1 MEFVFNNLAY
11 FIMLIVV
18 LVSGC
23 SLMAARATMLDKRER
38 FNFYCLMFMALIG
51 LGGIIFTA
59 DIFTLYLFIEVTAL
73 ASFVMI
79 TQGRNARAYEGTFKY
94 LLLSVIASVFMLTGV
109 ALTLLFAHGT
119 SFIEI
124 RSAALAGNANF
135 LPTAALAFFVA
146 GLFIKGGVVPFHG
159 WVPDAYSS
167 APKAV
172 SVFLAGIVTKVSG
185 IYVLMRLLTLVLPAT
200 PKLNLIFL
208 VFGTLSIFVGAL
220 AAIGQKEIRRMLAY
234 SSISQVGYIV
244 LALGV
249 GTQVGIVAAVFHFF
263 NHAVMKSQLFLNAAA
278 LEEATGTG
286 DMDKMGGL
294 MQKMPVT
301 GITSIIASLSVAG
314 IPPLSGFWSKL
325 LIVMALWLSGQYV
338 FAFLA
343 VLASLITL
351 GYFLM
356 FQRKVFFMAPT
367 ENIDRVKEVGFEL
380 LFPTLLLCALTVI
393 IGVGFFLWYY

>member
-1 MEFVFNNLAY
+1 MEL
-11 FIMLIVV
+11 V
-18 LVSGC
+18 LVGSC
-23 SLMAARATMLDKRER
+23 SLMAAHSTMPVKRER
-38 FNFYCLMFMALIG
+38 FNFYCLMFIALVG

-119 SFIEI
+119 TFIEI
-124 RSAALAGNANF
+124 RSAALGGGVNF
-135 LPTAALAFFVA
+135 LPSAALAFFVA

-159 WVPDAYSS
+159 WLPDAYSA

-185 IYVLMRLLTLVLPAT
+185 IYVLIRLLTLVLPAF
-200 PKLNLIFL
+200 PRLNLIFL

-244 LALGV
+244 LALGA
-249 GTQVGIVAAVFHFF
+249 GTPAGIVAGVFHFF
-263 NHAVMKSQLFLNAAA
+263 NHAVMKSQLFVSAAA
-278 LEEATGTG
+278 LEQATGTG

-294 MQKMPVT
+294 ISKMPVT
-301 GITSIIASLSVAG
+301 GVTSIITSLSLAG
-314 IPPLSGFWSKL
+314 IPPLSGFWSKF
-325 LIVMALWLSGQYV
+325 LIVLALWIAGQYV
-338 FAFLA
+338 FAILA
-343 VLASLITL
+343 ILASLITL
-351 GYFLM
+351 GYFLV

-367 ENIDRVKEVGFEL
+367 GNMDKVKEAGFEL
-380 LFPTLLLCALTVI
+380 LVPEILLCAITVI
-393 IGVGFFLWYY
+393 IGTGLFLWYY